1 MKLQTDAGHLQL
13 NLSLTDQPPAPLP
26 EGQNKELTS
35 ALMDLLLQA
44 ASSEKPGAAE
54 ASGGDHEPEAHD

>member
-1 MKLQTDAGHLQL
+1 MKLLPDPGHLQL
-13 NLSLTDQPPAPLP
+13 NLSLLDQLPAPLP

-44 ASSEKPGAAE
+44 ASSERPAAAE
-54 ASGGDHEPEAHD
+54 ASGGEHEPEAHD